1 MGLLELKN
9 FDMSFGDKIIFKNSN
24 FVVNNGDHMGIVGVN
39 GAGKS
44 TLLKIINGEL
54 LFDKGDFMLNSKAK
68 LGSLDQQAL
77 IESDK
82 SIFDYLRESFAKLYD
97 ANARL
102 TKCYEDMATANEQQ
116 MLKLTTE
123 TENLMEILEQN
134 QFYSLDSQI
143 EKVADGLGIT
153 TFGMDTKVKLLSG
166 GQRAKVRLAK
176 LLLEK
181 PDILLL
187 DEPTNFLD
195 TEHILW
201 LQGYLNNFEGAF
213 VVVSHDENFLEN
225 ITNCICDIDNQT
237 ITSYN
242 VNFLRYK

>member
-123 TENLMEILEQN
+123 TENIMEILEQN

-153 TFGMDTKVKLLSG
+153 TFGLDTK
-166 GQRAKVRLAK
+166 
-176 LLLEK
+176 
-181 PDILLL
+181 
-187 DEPTNFLD
+187 
-195 TEHILW
+195 HILW

-237 ITSYN
+237 ITRYN